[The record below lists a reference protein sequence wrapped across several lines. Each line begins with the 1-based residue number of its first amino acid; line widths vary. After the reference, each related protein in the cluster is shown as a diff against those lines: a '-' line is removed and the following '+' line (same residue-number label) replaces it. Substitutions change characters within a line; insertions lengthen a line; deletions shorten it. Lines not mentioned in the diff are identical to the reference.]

1 MIRLVSPLVRLKER
15 MESGDEQMR
24 RGEDIDEAAALCRRL
39 REMVSNGE
47 ITAEEARKRYK
58 KAFPPSREPRSE
70 EE

>member
-24 RGEDIDEAAALCRRL
+24 RGEDMDEAAALGRRL

-47 ITAEEARKRYK
+47 ITAEEARKRYE
-58 KAFPPSREPRSE
+58 KAFPSNREDVDQN
-70 EE
+70 

>member
-1 MIRLVSPLVRLKER
+1 MRLKER

-24 RGEDIDEAAALCRRL
+24 RGEDIDEAAALGRRL

-47 ITAEEARKRYK
+47 ITAEEARKRYE